1 MKFVKLAMLVLVLAM
16 AVGRAVAML
25 PPETFKDPIFALQ
38 NESGSE
44 DSDGGYSEF
53 A

>member
-1 MKFVKLAMLVLVLAM
+1 MKFMKLAMLVLVLAM

-25 PPETFKDPIFALQ
+25 PPETFKDPIFAFQ
-38 NESGSE
+38 NASESE
-44 DSDGGYSEF
+44 ESDGGYSEF